1 MCTVMKLLKQ
11 VWSGQKTF
19 WKHSG

>member
-11 VWSGQKTF
+11 VWSGQQTY
-19 WKHSG
+19 WKHSE